1 MPCCLHRRAVTTRRS
16 TNHSIRRLQGW
27 TAHEDFPW
35 RGFTTTET
43 TSLTMAFSF
52 SPLLLDVEFF
62 RNYMSIVQSMHG
74 TSKRR
79 KEKKQ
84 RTQDRNEL
92 LHIAFM
98 VFITFDLFYTDF
110 FFSFLAGVT
119 GAIGMRNAVLIPPF
133 LTSYLF
139 ISGWLIDELA
149 LFDQLLAFF
158 FSFHFGQLRGAVPG
172 KSCNLQLHQYAKARS
187 H

>member
-1 MPCCLHRRAVTTRRS
+1 
-16 TNHSIRRLQGW
+16 
-27 TAHEDFPW
+27 
-35 RGFTTTET
+35 
-43 TSLTMAFSF
+43 
-52 SPLLLDVEFF
+52 
-62 RNYMSIVQSMHG
+62 
-74 TSKRR
+74 
-79 KEKKQ
+79 
-84 RTQDRNEL
+84 

-158 FSFHFGQLRGAVPG
+158 FLIPLRTIQGSG
-172 KSCNLQLHQYAKARS
+172 SW
-187 H
+187 